1 MPGEFVLMAKLA
13 VRAWQRAAHDIV
25 LTDGSQDAL
34 EAKFRHDLNE
44 NADGV
49 LVAGQDGAICG
60 WTARVP
66 KSNYISDLWVDPTYH
81 RQGIGGALL
90 DAIIAQILLDGFAQA
105 EIGTH
110 ADNLPA
116 ISLYEKMGF
125 RIYHCGGEWSES
137 LGRTVEKVR
146 MRIVL

>member
-1 MPGEFVLMAKLA
+1 MAELA
-13 VRAWQRAAHDIV
+13 VRAWLTAAHDIV
-25 LTDGSQDAL
+25 LTDNSRDAL
-34 EAKFRHDLNE
+34 EAKFLHDLNE
-44 NADGV
+44 DADCV
-49 LVAGQDGAICG
+49 LVAEQDGLIRG
-60 WTARVP
+60 WAARVS

-81 RQGIGGALL
+81 RQGTGAALL
-90 DAIIAQILLDGFAQA
+90 DAIIAQILLDDFVQA

-125 RIYHCGGEWSES
+125 RIYHRGGEWSES
-137 LGRTVEKVR
+137 FGRSVEKAR